1 MLEFSQRSRSH
12 QQVGFFFQIY
22 KSIMLPVWFSLLMM
36 VVAAHAAAP
45 ASSSSSTNTKREDP
59 SNPTG
64 SASGNQP
71 VYSPSA
77 SSNSYSSAAF
87 DTSDGGAAYKAA
99 QQQGQG
105 NLYYYYYPVQEKGQ
119 DNAYA
124 SSSTHNYATAPANGG
139 SPYEGQD
146 SSQTTYHTS
155 QGGEAYGSQDAAYA
169 SALNQLNQ
177 YGLGNGYSLGS
188 GGLSASSMNAAAN
201 AFGAYGGSP
210 TGYAASGMGGNGYGA
225 GALGNYPAGSAAVA
239 NYAPQASTLAQ
250 YAAQLTGYGGQQ
262 YGGQGAMGAS
272 GYGVQGYGTPN
283 RRYGLGS
290 LIMPMLALAGLT
302 MLVPTITSS
311 LGSRTKRSIDSQ
323 THPLSLISDYKDRLE
338 RYYSLYR
345 TAVEKEECMNRI
357 ICEFGSAVSDVKGKG
372 AVVLVLEK
380 LLPKHMRPKMNVF
393 KAGALSPEIGKCK
406 KMFKC

>member
-1 MLEFSQRSRSH
+1 MLS
-12 QQVGFFFQIY
+12 
-22 KSIMLPVWFSLLMM
+22 VWCSLLMM

-45 ASSSSSTNTKREDP
+45 SASSSSTSTKREDP

-64 SASGNQP
+64 SASGGQP

-77 SSNSYSSAAF
+77 SSTSYSSAAF
-87 DTSDGGAAYKAA
+87 DTSDAGGAYKA
-99 QQQGQG
+99 QQQSQG

-124 SSSTHNYATAPANGG
+124 SSSTHNYATAPANGA

-146 SSQTTYHTS
+146 SSQTSYHTS
-155 QGGEAYGSQDAAYA
+155 QGSEAYSSQDAAYA

-177 YGLGNGYSLGS
+177 YGLGNGYSLGA
-188 GGLSASSMNAAAN
+188 GGLSAAGLTGAN
-201 AFGAYGGSP
+201 AFGGYAAAP
-210 TGYAASGMGGNGYGA
+210 TGYAATGMGGNGYGA
-225 GALGNYPAGSAAVA
+225 GAIGNYPAGSAAVA
-239 NYAPQASTLAQ
+239 NYAPQGSTLAQ

-262 YGGQGAMGAS
+262 YGGQAGALGAS
-272 GYGVQGYGTPN
+272 GYGVQGYGTPS

-302 MLVPTITSS
+302 MLVPTITSN
-311 LGSRTKRSIDSQ
+311 LGSRNKRSTDA
-323 THPLSLISDYKDRLE
+323 HPLSMISDYKDRLE

-357 ICEFGSAVSDVKGKG
+357 ICEFGSAVSEVKGKG

-380 LLPKHMRPKMNVF
+380 LIPKHMRPKMNVF
-393 KAGALSPEIGKCK
+393 KAGALSPEMGKCK
-406 KMFKC
+406 KLFKC

>member
-1 MLEFSQRSRSH
+1 
-12 QQVGFFFQIY
+12 
-22 KSIMLPVWFSLLMM
+22 MLPVWCCLLVM

-45 ASSSSSTNTKREDP
+45 AASSSSSSSSSSTKREDP

-64 SASGNQP
+64 SASAGQP

-77 SSNSYSSAAF
+77 SSGSYSSSAF
-87 DTSDGGAAYKAA
+87 DGSDASNAYKA
-99 QQQGQG
+99 QQQSQG

-139 SPYEGQD
+139 NPYEGQD
-146 SSQTTYHTS
+146 SSQTNYHAS
-155 QGGEAYGSQDAAYA
+155 QASEAYSSQDAAYA
-169 SALNQLNQ
+169 NALNQLNQ
-177 YGLGNGYSLGS
+177 YGLGNGYSLGT
-188 GGLSASSMNAAAN
+188 GGLSASGLSAAN
-201 AFGAYGGSP
+201 AFGNYGASP
-210 TGYAASGMGGNGYGA
+210 TGYAATGMGGNGYGA
-225 GALGNYPAGSAAVA
+225 GAIGSYPAGSASVA
-239 NYAPQASTLAQ
+239 NYAPQGSTLAQ
-250 YAAQLTGYGGQQ
+250 YAAQLTGYGNQQ
-262 YGGQGAMGAS
+262 YAGQGAMANS
-272 GYGVQGYGTPN
+272 GYGVQGYGTPS

-302 MLVPTITSS
+302 MLVPTITSN
-311 LGSRTKRSIDSQ
+311 LGSRNKRSTDGQS
-323 THPLSLISDYKDRLE
+323 HPLSMLSEYKDRLE

-380 LLPKHMRPKMNVF
+380 LVPKHMRPKMNVF

>member
-1 MLEFSQRSRSH
+1 MRLH
-12 QQVGFFFQIY
+12 QPRPHRLQ
-22 KSIMLPVWFSLLMM
+22 
-36 VVAAHAAAP
+36 
-45 ASSSSSTNTKREDP
+45 NTKREDP

-105 NLYYYYYPVQEKGQ
+105 NLYPITITQFKKKDKTMHMQ
-119 DNAYA
+119 ALL
-124 SSSTHNYATAPANGG
+124 THNYATAPANGG

-210 TGYAASGMGGNGYGA
+210 TGYAASEWEEMGME
-225 GALGNYPAGSAAVA
+225 
-239 NYAPQASTLAQ
+239 Q
-250 YAAQLTGYGGQQ
+250 
-262 YGGQGAMGAS
+262 
-272 GYGVQGYGTPN
+272 
-283 RRYGLGS
+283 
-290 LIMPMLALAGLT
+290 
-302 MLVPTITSS
+302 VP
-311 LGSRTKRSIDSQ
+311 
-323 THPLSLISDYKDRLE
+323 
-338 RYYSLYR
+338 
-345 TAVEKEECMNRI
+345 
-357 ICEFGSAVSDVKGKG
+357 
-372 AVVLVLEK
+372 
-380 LLPKHMRPKMNVF
+380 
-393 KAGALSPEIGKCK
+393 
-406 KMFKC
+406 